1 MVQIR
6 KIGFIWMAAFT
17 ILMLASVTRGYSS
30 LKVFGIDIMF
40 HIGIYTVVAFLTIML
55 FRNFETII
63 VPVSVMIVSAVF
75 FEILHGTINGYGF
88 ENGDY
93 LLNNLGILI
102 GTVAAV
108 ASMRFFSNGLVAGEH
123 IREQHK
129 AKPGASDHGAGDI
142 Y

>member
-63 VPVSVMIVSAVF
+63 VPVSVMIVSALF

-93 LLNNLGILI
+93 LLNNLGILV
-102 GTVAAV
+102 GTAV
-108 ASMRFFSNGLVAGEH
+108 AVAG
-123 IREQHK
+123 RWLFGNGVVGGEQIGEPPS
-129 AKPGASDHGAGDI
+129 ARPGLSERGERDI
-142 Y
+142 L